1 VKVGTVYRPGAV
13 YVTPANTLRDAARKM
28 RSSGQSCLPVL
39 AGDALWG
46 LITERDLV
54 EALANGVPPSEG
66 RVIDYTSDG
75 AISVAL
81 DDDVEA
87 AELKMLAIGCRNLP
101 VVHEGRLVG
110 MVSMRDVLLRAAA
123 YEAFRHLHGQRRT
136 APQPR

>member
-1 VKVGTVYRPGAV
+1 MKVGTVYRQGAV

-39 AGDALWG
+39 AGNALWG

-75 AISVAL
+75 GISVGL

-101 VVHEGRLVG
+101 VVHEGKLVG
-110 MVSMRDVLLRAAA
+110 MVSLRDVLLRAAA
-123 YEAFRHLHGQRRT
+123 YEAFRHLHTQHAESKRR
-136 APQPR
+136 

>member
-1 VKVGTVYRPGAV
+1 MKVGTVYRQGAA

-39 AGDALWG
+39 AGNALWG

-75 AISVAL
+75 AIAVEL
-81 DDDVEA
+81 EDDVEA

-123 YEAFRHLHGQRRT
+123 YEAFRHLHARHATTQRRT
-136 APQPR
+136 

>member
-1 VKVGTVYRPGAV
+1 MKVGTVYRQGAV
-13 YVTPANTLRDAARKM
+13 YVTPANTLRDAARRM

-39 AGDALWG
+39 AGNALWG

-66 RVIDYTSDG
+66 RVIDYASDG
-75 AISVAL
+75 GISVGL
-81 DDDVEA
+81 DDDVET

-101 VVHEGRLVG
+101 VLHEGKLVG

-123 YEAFRHLHGQRRT
+123 YEAFRHLHAQPATPQRR
-136 APQPR
+136 